1 MPWLEVVLGSR
12 GLCSAGRLLGS
23 NPELTEMKEEKIK
36 EIYVSEN
43 LLPIEDDTL
52 SIEKNGETKT
62 NFRIRSKKFFM
73 TYPRLPEID
82 NLGDL
87 ALESLKNS
95 FGIIDDSTWG
105 YLLSVEKHK
114 DGTPHLHI
122 YLKFNTVQGVY
133 SRDKLSL
140 NIKVNDSIKKF
151 EGKYEAVKNH
161 HHVIQY
167 VMKASENFDNIKTNM
182 ILPIFDG
189 IYYSDPAEHVYAVL
203 RSLGLEAAN
212 EVFMKQ
218 YGDLV
223 VNKGSMI
230 LKNLEVA
237 AEYFVRMENKK
248 KVLIRSLGEFKNVP
262 DEIIDWVNRDPN
274 KRYTLILYGP
284 PGTGKTELAKSIMS
298 ELGLNYV
305 LIRNINILKG
315 MALNHAVGLI
325 FDDFNLG
332 DFNREEIIHILD
344 IENPSSIRILYGTAD
359 IPSHMAKI
367 FTTNRIKQFDLNDEA
382 IRRRIIP
389 VEIKEKLWE
398 TEETITVTKT
408 VKTRLISNSTAT
420 VGATVPQ
427 GTTFNPVDFVE
438 NKIIDIEI
446 NDKKN
451 NKIKKKR
458 GRPKGSV
465 KKEN

>member
-1 MPWLEVVLGSR
+1 
-12 GLCSAGRLLGS
+12 
-23 NPELTEMKEEKIK
+23 
-36 EIYVSEN
+36 
-43 LLPIEDDTL
+43 
-52 SIEKNGETKT
+52 
-62 NFRIRSKKFFM
+62 
-73 TYPRLPEID
+73 
-82 NLGDL
+82 
-87 ALESLKNS
+87 
-95 FGIIDDSTWG
+95 
-105 YLLSVEKHK
+105 
-114 DGTPHLHI
+114 
-122 YLKFNTVQGVY
+122 
-133 SRDKLSL
+133 
-140 NIKVNDSIKKF
+140 
-151 EGKYEAVKNH
+151 
-161 HHVIQY
+161 
-167 VMKASENFDNIKTNM
+167 
-182 ILPIFDG
+182 
-189 IYYSDPAEHVYAVL
+189 
-203 RSLGLEAAN
+203 
-212 EVFMKQ
+212 
-218 YGDLV
+218 
-223 VNKGSMI
+223 
-230 LKNLEVA
+230 
-237 AEYFVRMENKK
+237 
-248 KVLIRSLGEFKNVP
+248 LGEFKNVP